1 MCSLKMLLFYMLRN
15 VNYLQDLLMKVK
27 DLHFTL

>member
-15 VNYLQDLLMKVK
+15 VNYLQNLLMKVK